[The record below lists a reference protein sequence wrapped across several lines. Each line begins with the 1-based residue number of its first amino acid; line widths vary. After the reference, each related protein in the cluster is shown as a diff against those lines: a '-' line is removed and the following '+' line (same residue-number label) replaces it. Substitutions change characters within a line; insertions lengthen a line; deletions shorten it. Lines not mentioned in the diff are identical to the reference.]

1 MILRDADGRGLGHL
15 DTTTLVFRKYADEY
29 SRQGIDPK
37 GWAVEVGVIDTL
49 FMLNCIEIQIDDNEA
64 QTVYH
69 IPFEIF
75 TKNGVLVESDYGQKI
90 LVADEYWEVKK
101 MEK

>member
-1 MILRDADGRGLGHL
+1 MILRCADGRGLGHL

-49 FMLNCIEIQIDDNEA
+49 FMLNCQEIHIVDNDT
-64 QTVYH
+64 QMIYRITLDN
-69 IPFEIF
+69 F
-75 TKNGVLVESDYGQKI
+75 TKQGILIDSDYGQKI
-90 LVADEYWEVKK
+90 LVADEYWEVKE